1 MTSPSCPKTRF
12 QNEGVLAAMNKLTFL
27 VEHHPQIL
35 SKLEGMLE
43 DVFNTLE
50 PEVSAAVRKEK
61 NEDSC
66 PLYKLSNDELK
77 LIFGYVGKMQYRFVA
92 CTSYRFHQ
100 VYLDT
105 SGGEVLTSFK
115 GAVASVSCAAL
126 CLEPKDP

>member
-77 LIFGYVGKMQYRFVA
+77 LIFGYAGEMQYRFVA
-92 CTSYRFHQ
+92 GVSDRFHQ
-100 VYLDT
+100 VYVDT
-105 SGGEVLTSFK
+105 FGGEPSTSIESK
-115 GAVASVSCAAL
+115 AVSPS
-126 CLEPKDP
+126 